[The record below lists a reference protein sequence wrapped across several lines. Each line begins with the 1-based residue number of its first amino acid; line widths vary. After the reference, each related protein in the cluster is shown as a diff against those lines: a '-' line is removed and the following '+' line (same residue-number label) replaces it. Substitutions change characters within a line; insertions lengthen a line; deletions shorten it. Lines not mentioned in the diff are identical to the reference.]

1 MLHAASTH
9 KSSRA
14 QTKKH
19 PASFE
24 DILVHLDESPSAANA
39 LAYAE
44 ALLPDGNTT
53 ALMFGLLADYPMSY
67 SSEVPMDA
75 WLLVQERA
83 KQTAN
88 EIEGRLKQKLARA
101 DSRAELR
108 RSDVMS
114 GEAGEVIAVQGRYND
129 LTIIGWPAG
138 AGSSFSKNLFE
149 AALFQSGRPVL
160 LVPESFTRHGCP
172 KRVLIA
178 WSPER
183 ESARAVNDALPLLQS
198 AEEVRILVVDT
209 GSGGPEVNPGG
220 DMARHLARH
229 GVKVEVKHVPGSGEP
244 VQRVILKEGEY
255 LGADLIVMGGYGHSR
270 TGEWLFGGVTRDILR
285 TMDVPILMSH

>member
-1 MLHAASTH
+1 MLHAAATN
-9 KSSRA
+9 KSSRPN
-14 QTKKH
+14 TRKH

-24 DILVHLDESPSAANA
+24 DILVHLDESPAAANA

-67 SSEVPMDA
+67 SSEIPMDA
-75 WLLVQERA
+75 WLQVQELA
-83 KQTAN
+83 KQTAS
-88 EIEGRLKQKLARA
+88 EIEDRLKQKLARA
-101 DSRAELR
+101 NSRAELR

-114 GEAGEVIAVQGRYND
+114 GEAGEAIAVQGRYND
-129 LTIIGWPAG
+129 LTVIGWPAG
-138 AGSSFSKNLFE
+138 TGSGYSKSLFE

-160 LVPESFTRHGCP
+160 LIPESFTRHGSP
-172 KRVLIA
+172 NRVLIA

-198 AEEVRILVVDT
+198 AEQVRILVVDT
-209 GSGGPEVNPGG
+209 GSSGPEANPGD

-229 GVKVEVKHVPGSGEP
+229 GVNVEVKHVPGSGEP
-244 VQRVILKEGEY
+244 VQRIILKEGEY

-285 TMDVPILMSH
+285 TTNLPILMSH